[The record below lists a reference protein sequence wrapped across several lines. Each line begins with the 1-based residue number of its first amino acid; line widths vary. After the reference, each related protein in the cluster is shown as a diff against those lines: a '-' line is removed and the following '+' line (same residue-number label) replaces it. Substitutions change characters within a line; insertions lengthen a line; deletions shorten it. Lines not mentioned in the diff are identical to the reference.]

1 MVAKNRFLPA
11 VAAATVAWI
20 SSPVSSLNVG
30 HSARKG
36 STTTTSGFASISPS
50 VALAHHRR
58 GGRRRGVVVFGRV
71 TAVSAVPAAHQD
83 DGDRPGGKHGR
94 SGWHRNVIKKVFR
107 KNKKGTTS
115 LQETSSN
122 LIEDPSLATP
132 EFLLQNFDAMS
143 PSSLFGTAHAPPSDL
158 ATFNLSDIPMLELQ
172 DTSFEVESLEDA
184 SLLDSDA
191 LLASNTTDDD
201 STVIIDDDDDAASTD
216 SESEGR
222 SPLTRITSSVA
233 ENILTGLVDRLSKG
247 AHANLS
253 IKCAPNGNAYDL
265 LRGHFQSDASVQ
277 FDRLVLPCMR
287 MSGGRLEAHRLAI
300 NLWSF
305 TPSSS
310 SFSSTASSSQ
320 TTKRRRLR
328 YPNQFDFVAHDMT
341 FTQDDLFQS
350 NCIRNGLRRLLIRVL
365 KNHMTLSSVAITSIK
380 ILASGKIAIRG
391 QGSTGFA
398 PPVPFEVRSF
408 LDFSSRGHVLTFPGL
423 EISLGPTLM
432 FVPVL
437 PEVSLDLGHNAQ
449 LLQLHVDGEEATMRV
464 SARATITPHH
474 TLKISNYV
482 QAKDSY
488 LAPFSVDVGRWLTK
502 VGNFTH

>member
-30 HSARKG
+30 HSAGKA
-36 STTTTSGFASISPS
+36 STTASGFASISPS

-58 GGRRRGVVVFGRV
+58 GRRRGVVFGRV
-71 TAVSAVPAAHQD
+71 TTVSSAVPAAQQD

-94 SGWHRNVIKKVFR
+94 SGWHRSVIKKVFR

-115 LQETSSN
+115 LQETSSDV
-122 LIEDPSLATP
+122 IEDPSLATP

-158 ATFNLSDIPMLELQ
+158 ATFNLSEIPMLELQ
-172 DTSFEVESLEDA
+172 DTSFEVGSRADD

-191 LLASNTTDDD
+191 LLASSTTDDD
-201 STVIIDDDDDAASTD
+201 SKLIIEDDDDDAASTD

-247 AHANLS
+247 AHVNLS
-253 IKCAPNGNAYDL
+253 VKCAPNGNAYDL

-305 TPSSS
+305 TPSST
-310 SFSSTASSSQ
+310 SFSSTASSQ

-350 NCIRNGLRRLLIRVL
+350 NCVRNGLRRLLVRVL
-365 KNHMTLSSVAITSIK
+365 KNHMTLSSVGITSIK

-408 LDFSSRGHVLTFPGL
+408 LDFSSRGHILTFPGL
-423 EISLGPTLM
+423 EISLGPTPM